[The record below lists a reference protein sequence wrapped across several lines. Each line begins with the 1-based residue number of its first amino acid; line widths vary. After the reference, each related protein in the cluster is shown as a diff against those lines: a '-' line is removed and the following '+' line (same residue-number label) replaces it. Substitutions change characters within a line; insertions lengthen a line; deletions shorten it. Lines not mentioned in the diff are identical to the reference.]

1 MRKIKKRLPKT
12 PSENTPRAR
21 ELHTHQTDAERLLW
35 SRLRSKQLRV
45 KFRRQEPI
53 GHYIVDFACI
63 EEGIVIELDGSQ
75 HCQDKGREYDIVRD
89 DYLKSLGFRVMRFS
103 NYDVLTNLDGVLSTI
118 LNKVAPPF
126 IPPREPG
133 GR

>member
-12 PSENTPRAR
+12 PSDNTPRAR
-21 ELHTHQTDAERLLW
+21 VLRKYQTDAERLLW
-35 SRLRSKQLRV
+35 SRLRSKQLKV

-53 GHYIVDFACI
+53 GHYIVDFVCI
-63 EEGIVIELDGSQ
+63 EKGILIELDGSQ
-75 HCQDKGREYDIVRD
+75 HCQDKGMEYDIIRD

-118 LNKVAPPF
+118 LNKMPPL
-126 IPPREPG
+126 
-133 GR
+133 